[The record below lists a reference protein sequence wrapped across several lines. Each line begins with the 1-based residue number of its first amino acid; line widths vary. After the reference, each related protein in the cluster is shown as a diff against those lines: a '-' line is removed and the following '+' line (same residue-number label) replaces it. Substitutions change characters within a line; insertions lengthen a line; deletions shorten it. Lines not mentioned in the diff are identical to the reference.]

1 MNTSIFL
8 DTLLELT
15 FKLKS
20 FLNNFHKRTTYFV
33 NAILLT
39 FLTKN
44 LNKGSLMSIISK
56 IRETFLS
63 SFSTYPILDIRCPF
77 LVFLFK
83 VKDSLLAYFCFQE
96 LNFFFSAFLY

>member
-1 MNTSIFL
+1 
-8 DTLLELT
+8 
-15 FKLKS
+15 
-20 FLNNFHKRTTYFV
+20 
-33 NAILLT
+33 
-39 FLTKN
+39 
-44 LNKGSLMSIISK
+44 MSIISK